1 MTEKNWD
8 LRRKD
13 FSKLDLD
20 QEVQTWLNS
29 DEGIIQLG
37 CAWQTGLYLLKKTSE
52 SFCSKDKEYRSLK
65 NGGKII
71 GIRFYKRKDIDEI
84 KNEYGRKDFNINK
97 ILFHIEILISIDFS
111 VKDDWDSIDNK
122 DKDSLGKIIWEQI
135 ELIPEIKKDTN
146 ITYELVNYSFKEG
159 NLSIEKS
166 GLREFNWVFNGDY
179 ENEVDSDITYRTA
192 SLKLIKSQDFTS
204 ITGKSYSE
212 FSKILYS
219 DRVSVKEGAET
230 SSSYPSPYRFRGYIS
245 NKIESQLA
253 KFLLAEGFIVVLEP
267 DMVLPQIEN
276 YRRPDLLIIN
286 KGRTLALEI
295 DSRFHLTEQKWQRDR
310 LLDQSM
316 LCNGIPLLR
325 VWWDEAEKHPELV
338 MTKILQIFESL
349 GGSRMIYD

>member
-1 MTEKNWD
+1 MSEKSWE
-8 LRRKD
+8 LSKKD
-13 FSKLDLD
+13 FSKLNLD
-20 QEVQTWLNS
+20 KDVDKWLKS
-29 DEGIIQLG
+29 EEGIIQLA

-52 SFCSKDKEYRSLK
+52 SFGAKDKEYRSFK
-65 NGGKII
+65 SGGKIV
-71 GIRFYKRKDIDEI
+71 GLRFYNNAIVDEGSDGEWAPSI
-84 KNEYGRKDFNINK
+84 KK
-97 ILFHIEILISIDFS
+97 ILFHVEILISIDFS
-111 VKDDWDSIDNK
+111 IKDDWASISNQ
-122 DKDSLGKIIWEQI
+122 DKDYLGKIIWEQI
-135 ELIPEIKKDTN
+135 ELIPEIKKDKN
-146 ITYELVNYSFKEG
+146 ITYELVNYSIKEG
-159 NLSIEKS
+159 NLSIENS
-166 GLREFNWVFNGDY
+166 GLREFNWVFNGNY
-179 ENEVDSDITYRTA
+179 ENEVHSEITYRTA
-192 SLKLIKSQDFTS
+192 SLKLIKSQDFAS